1 MRRVLASG
9 LRESSR
15 LRRERESMEKKA
27 SAEKV
32 IESGQGVELTV
43 AISPTALR
51 EDAIDVTPER

>member
-1 MRRVLASG
+1 
-9 LRESSR
+9 
-15 LRRERESMEKKA
+15 MEKKA

-51 EDAIDVTPER
+51 EDAIGVTPGDVAQRSVSAHSRWDQSEEFEP